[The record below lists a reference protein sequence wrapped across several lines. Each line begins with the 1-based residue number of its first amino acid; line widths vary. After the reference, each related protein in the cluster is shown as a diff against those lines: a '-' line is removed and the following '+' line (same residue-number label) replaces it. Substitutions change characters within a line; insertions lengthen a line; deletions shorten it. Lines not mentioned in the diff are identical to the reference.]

1 MTIKRIHRRYL
12 MLCAKRVLIA
22 ISSFA
27 LIVSSIEIIK
37 IYLLFSIISTNAR
50 IVDNIQQFTT
60 YIIYSMCVYNGY
72 IQFFV

>member
-12 MLCAKRVLIA
+12 YLFISGIMLCAKRVLIA

-60 YIIYSMCVYNGY
+60 
-72 IQFFV
+72 